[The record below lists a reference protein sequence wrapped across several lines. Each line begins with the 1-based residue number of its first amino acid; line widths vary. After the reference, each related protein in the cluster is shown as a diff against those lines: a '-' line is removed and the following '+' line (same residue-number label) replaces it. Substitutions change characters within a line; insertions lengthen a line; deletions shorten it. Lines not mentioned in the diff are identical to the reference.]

1 MFALGH
7 MWSIRL
13 EEIVVMSINRDYT
26 EFLATFHSDKFYKL
40 WDAQDYILR
49 NYAST
54 FSPDLNSSG
63 NIKAPSSD
71 VAVELP
77 TGAGKT
83 LIALLI
89 AEAWR
94 QERKKVAILSAN
106 KTLARQMMQESQALK
121 VPAVLM
127 EGKSTDILASAKR
140 AYQRATSVAIMN
152 YWVYFNQ
159 NPVVDP
165 ADLIIMDDAHLAEL
179 CLHSLYSVEIDK
191 FQHKTLFEELISEML
206 SRFPDYAV
214 LTDALSKDAK
224 FRSPTQLL
232 SFIDQIEVV
241 DRFRE
246 LVDTSQYLKQD
257 QDLAFR
263 WERIRGKIQEA
274 NIYIST
280 TSIWIRPYIYPLL
293 SNNHYKKA
301 QQRLY
306 FSATIG
312 DPSDLSRRLGTKI
325 IHKIPVPSR
334 FMEKTSGRR
343 LVIMNKMDFEEFTE
357 QLYNY
362 LFEAL
367 MIQPKSVW
375 LCASNLEARQ
385 FKDFIS
391 DWLEQQGFTHETW
404 LLTPQGDEIEKFKK
418 ATQGHLFVAG
428 RFDGMDFNA
437 DECRIVVVP
446 TLPRAINSQ
455 EDFISEHLR
464 DASFM
469 RKRLNQRIVQALGR
483 CNRSDDDFAL
493 YLLLDRRFAG
503 YFSNESSREGLPKN
517 IIAEIDMAQ
526 DLADSEGKN
535 VITELDAFLNGDF
548 KQYDIE
554 LEGYIANI
562 PENALDASE
571 PDTSEDEIVAWNALF
586 ASQNY
591 GVAAERF
598 KKCWDIALKANLME
612 ITAFHGWHWAKSLY
626 LQSLLGEPSAREKS
640 LSILES
646 AIERGGQCAW
656 FNRLRASLNRAKHSS
671 LSLSSEVSQ
680 DDYADKVIRRFDDF
694 LEGLGI
700 REHKFERWCDE
711 LSSLLE
717 SSNHKLYQKGLEKL
731 GYLLGYD
738 AKIPDYQGA
747 TDCLWRGVF
756 GNSRE
761 IFTFEAKIE
770 QTSSQLIAYSDIGQ
784 VNNQIIRAK
793 KEYPGYTVRSTVVTH
808 LTVMAPEAEASAEN
822 IKVIGKE
829 AVLDLWRR
837 LKIILSLY
845 RQGWSLYDVNARRV
859 SSQTIR
865 TRLPKTGWFIRVLDM
880 TDDRFIDTQ
889 YLCGEWS

>member
-1 MFALGH
+1 
-7 MWSIRL
+7 
-13 EEIVVMSINRDYT
+13 MSINRNYA
-26 EFLATFHSDKFYKL
+26 EFLESFHSDKFYKL

-54 FSPDLNSSG
+54 FLPSLNSG
-63 NIKAPSSD
+63 INGKTFSD

-106 KTLARQMMQESQALK
+106 KTLARQMMRESVALN

-127 EGKSTDILASAKR
+127 EGKSTDILATTKR
-140 AYQRATSVAIMN
+140 AYQRATSIAIMN

-191 FQHKTLFEELISEML
+191 FHHKNLFEELISEML
-206 SRFPDYAV
+206 NRFPDYAV
-214 LTDALSKDAK
+214 FIDALSNDTK

-232 SFIDQIEVV
+232 SFIDQIEIA

-246 LVDTSQYLKQD
+246 LVDSSQYLKQD

-263 WERIRGKIQEA
+263 WERLRSKLQEA

-312 DPSDLSRRLGTKI
+312 EPSDLSRRLGAKTI
-325 IHKIPVPSR
+325 QKIPVPSM

-343 LVIMNKMDFEEFTE
+343 LVIMSKMEFDENKER
-357 QLYNY
+357 LYST

-367 MIQPKSVW
+367 MVQPKSVW
-375 LCASNLEARQ
+375 LCTSNLEANH
-385 FKDFIS
+385 FKDLVS
-391 DWLEQQGFTHETW
+391 DWLEQQGFFHETW

-418 ATQGHLFVAG
+418 ALQGHLFVAG

-483 CNRSDDDFAL
+483 CNRSDEDFAL
-493 YLLLDRRFAG
+493 YLLFDHRFAG

-526 DLADSEGKN
+526 DLADSEEK
-535 VITELDAFLNGDF
+535 VVFAELGDFLNRDF
-548 KQYDIE
+548 KRYDLE
-554 LEGYIANI
+554 LEGYVANI
-562 PENALDASE
+562 PENATGSPE

-586 ASQNY
+586 ESKNY
-591 GVAAERF
+591 AVAADKF
-598 KKCWDIALKANLME
+598 MKCWNIALETNLME
-612 ITAFHGWHWAKSLY
+612 ITAFHGWHWAKALY

-640 LSILES
+640 LSVLES
-646 AIERGGQCAW
+646 AIERGGQSAW
-656 FNRLRASLNRAKHSS
+656 FNRLRASLNRARQSS
-671 LSLSSEVSQ
+671 LSLKEVSQ

-694 LEGLGI
+694 LEELGI
-700 REHKFERWCDE
+700 KEHKFERWCNE

-717 SSNHKLYQKGLEKL
+717 SSSHKSYQKGLEKL

-738 AKIPDYQGA
+738 AKIPEYQGA
-747 TDCLWRGVF
+747 TDCLWRGIF

-761 IFTFEAKIE
+761 VLTFEAKIE
-770 QTSSQLIAYSDIGQ
+770 QNSSQLIAYSDIGQ

-793 KEYPGYTVRSTVVTH
+793 NEYPGYTVRGMVVTH
-808 LTVMAPEAEASAEN
+808 LIAMAPEAEASAEN
-822 IKVIGKE
+822 VKVIEKDAILE
-829 AVLDLWRR
+829 LWRR
-837 LKIILSLY
+837 LKIILSRY
-845 RQGWSLYDVNARRV
+845 RQGWSLYDVNARRI
-859 SSQTIR
+859 SSQAIR
-865 TRLPKTGWFIRVLDM
+865 TRLPKTGWFVRILDM
-880 TDDRFIDTQ
+880 TDERFINAQ
-889 YLCGEWS
+889 YLCDEWA